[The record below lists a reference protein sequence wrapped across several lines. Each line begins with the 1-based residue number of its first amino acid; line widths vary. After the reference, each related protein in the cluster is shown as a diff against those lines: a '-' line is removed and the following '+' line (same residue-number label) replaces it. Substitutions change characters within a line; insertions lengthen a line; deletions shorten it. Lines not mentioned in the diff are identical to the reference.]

1 MKFASNAEEIRYYT
15 KKLLEDNKE
24 HTVQEIK
31 DYILLNTG
39 KKFSDG
45 TYSGAFR
52 DLIAKENEYKNPRRG
67 IYIHES
73 NDLGLLKSSFNIIQE
88 SIDKLYLEIN
98 KLNILNITEED
109 LKIVNEI
116 KSNIKLLEDIRDKFK

>member
-52 DLIAKENEYKNPRRG
+52 DLIAKEK
-67 IYIHES
+67 
-73 NDLGLLKSSFNIIQE
+73 
-88 SIDKLYLEIN
+88 LEILEPYLPEN
-98 KLNILNITEED
+98 PVQYILKKTEEEM
-109 LKIVNEI
+109 NRRW
-116 KSNIKLLEDIRDKFK
+116 N